1 MEIERVYA
9 ANRAEPHSNP
19 SEELLALT
27 NAAVSA
33 ITASDA
39 SAAHHSL
46 VDISDAPYR
55 LQPVAVD
62 SFSALFSPTQPHR
75 SQQQQQQQQQQHF
88 DSSVLSRRSGGTG
101 DRSIDQ
107 STFLHGNAQ
116 KVKVSVKKLREI
128 QSPFDAHVQSS
139 YDSMLRDSGGDVRS
153 SARDSVVT
161 HGDSPDRYGIVEP
174 FDVSASPMKRQVT
187 IEKHTG
193 TTPTQSARDH
203 PSGGES
209 LGVATSGEHYK
220 HVNTLTATVSDSGF
234 ASQQQQHVR
243 VVREKTNDDDHL
255 KTLNSTAG
263 EMPSLAEEF
272 QATQERVVTAQHHAG
287 KYCAIL

>member
-9 ANRAEPHSNP
+9 ANKAEPHSNP

-46 VDISDAPYR
+46 ADISDAPYR

-62 SFSALFSPTQPHR
+62 SFSAVFSPTQPHR
-75 SQQQQQQQQQQHF
+75 SQQQQKQQHF
-88 DSSVLSRRSGGTG
+88 DSSVLSRRSGGPG

-193 TTPTQSARDH
+193 TTPTPSARDH

-209 LGVATSGEHYK
+209 LGVATGGEHYK

-234 ASQQQQHVR
+234 ASQHVR
-243 VVREKTNDDDHL
+243 VVREKTTNDDDHL

-272 QATQERVVTAQHHAG
+272 QTTQERVVTAQHHAG